1 MRSTRRLRL
10 FACSLAVFAAACGGS
25 DEPDDA
31 GVASV
36 EDLAPTT
43 TAAAAR
49 AEDPEG
55 DTTTVAPTTTE
66 ASTTSETMSPIE
78 EQELALLDFSACMR
92 DEGIDGFPDVTVDNN
107 GAIDVA
113 AVLQSGVDVQSAEFN
128 DAVDVCD
135 DNVEDITF
143 GAAAVPDPADII
155 EQLFTFTECLR
166 GEGVDAGDVTLAE
179 LLPRQAN
186 VPADVGSR
194 EEAIAYYFEVDPED
208 PAVLAAIDV
217 CDEFLAGLPGA

>member
-1 MRSTRRLRL
+1 MRSTLLLRL
-10 FACSLAVFAAACGGS
+10 LVCVLLSVAAACGGS
-25 DEPDDA
+25 DEPADA

-36 EDLAPTT
+36 DDLATTTT
-43 TAAAAR
+43 TAAP
-49 AEDPEG
+49 AEGRDA
-55 DTTTVAPTTTE
+55 DTTTAAPSTTE
-66 ASTTSETMSPIE
+66 ATTTSEAMSPIE

-92 DEGIDGFPDVTVDNN
+92 EEGIDDFPDVTVDNN

-113 AVLQSGVDVQSAEFN
+113 GVLQSGVDVQSAEFN

-143 GAAAVPDPADII
+143 GAAAVPDPAEII

-194 EEAIAYYFEVDPED
+194 EEAIAYYFGVDPED